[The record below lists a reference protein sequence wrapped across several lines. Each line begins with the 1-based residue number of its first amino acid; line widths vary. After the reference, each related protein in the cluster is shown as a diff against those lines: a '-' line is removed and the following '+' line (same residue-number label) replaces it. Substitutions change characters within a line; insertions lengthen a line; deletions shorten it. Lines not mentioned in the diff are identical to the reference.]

1 MNTKSSSRTPQAKME
16 TVNAELLSFTY
27 GAVVR
32 QLVSDLHEA
41 VEVNAQLEKMGYN
54 IGIRI
59 IDEFLAKSGAR
70 CGSFREAMETVS
82 KVRRF
87 TRACVSTWTHTN
99 MCMVYVCMSEHTG
112 VKTSKHLSS
121 PQHERRQCANRC

>member
-1 MNTKSSSRTPQAKME
+1 MNNKSRTTPQAKME

-41 VEVNAQLEKMGYN
+41 AEVNKQLEKMGYN

-82 KVRRF
+82 KVRRQAS
-87 TRACVSTWTHTN
+87 RQACVCACVR
-99 MCMVYVCMSEHTG
+99 MYVYGRTQ
-112 VKTSKHLSS
+112 T
-121 PQHERRQCANRC
+121 CA